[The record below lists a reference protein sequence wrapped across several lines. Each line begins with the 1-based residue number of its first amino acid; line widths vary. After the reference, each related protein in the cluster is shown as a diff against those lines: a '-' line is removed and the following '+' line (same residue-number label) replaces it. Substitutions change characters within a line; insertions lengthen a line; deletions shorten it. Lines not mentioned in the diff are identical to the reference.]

1 MPEEAGDSEVVVEPE
16 LEDRILE
23 TFDES
28 TETALSTRTV
38 ADAVDRDETVVGEHL
53 ERLAEADE
61 LVKADLEGQ
70 YVGWERPADTFVG
83 YTEAGSYR
91 LTDRRTGLVTRGTD
105 RTTALRSLADKIELL
120 EDGAHIGAQILGI
133 SEATISPGYFE
144 SVEDLLESY
153 VRPDDRHLY
162 VFVQDDGVTEIET
175 ASQLTR
181 ERTVL
186 GFTVTGVFD
195 REEFSDVM
203 IVSAERAIEAS
214 ALREDHFPVGVFK
227 TAAVHPD
234 HQQEGVGTALASHG
248 LAYLA
253 ETPPVLAVL
262 WIRDDEGI
270 TSIAEGFGG
279 VELATFEDMN
289 LFGKQCPQCGFET
302 DCNCAFA
309 LYSWGLD
316 DGD

>member
-16 LEDRILE
+16 LEERILE

-38 ADAVDRDETVVGEHL
+38 ADTVDRDETVVGEHL

-61 LVKADLEGQ
+61 LVKVDLEGQ
-70 YVGWERPADTFVG
+70 YVGWERQAETFVG

-91 LTDRRTGLVTRGTD
+91 ITDRRTGLVTRGTD

-133 SEATISPGYFE
+133 SEATISPGYFN

-162 VFVQDDGVTEIET
+162 VFVKDDGVTEIET

-181 ERTVL
+181 EQTVL

-195 REEFSDVM
+195 REEFSEVM

-289 LFGKQCPQCGFET
+289 LFGTQCPQCGFET
-302 DCNCAFA
+302 DCTCAFA
-309 LYSWGLD
+309 LYAWGLD